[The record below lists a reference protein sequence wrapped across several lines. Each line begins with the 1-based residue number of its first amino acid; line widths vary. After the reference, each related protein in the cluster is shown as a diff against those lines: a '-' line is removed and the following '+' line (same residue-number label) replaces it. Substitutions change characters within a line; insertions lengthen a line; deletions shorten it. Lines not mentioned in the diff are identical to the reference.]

1 MPPMCSTQNPRNL
14 RLSYLCHS
22 HAVHPA
28 RQQHQPDPEQK
39 YEESRVGEM
48 GGRQGLFAPHAY
60 LELDE
65 QSPTTAAMD
74 GGEAES
80 NADAGSSTKYD
91 EENLRSITKC
101 EHHFHLCC
109 ILEWM
114 ERKDT
119 CPVCD
124 QITLV
129 DEMFE

>member
-1 MPPMCSTQNPRNL
+1 MCSTQNPRNL

-80 NADAGSSTKYD
+80 NADAGSSTSNGARFTVGRRGLERVEAD
-91 EENLRSITKC
+91 EGREADGGPNLVLAHLRPLRAPSI
-101 EHHFHLCC
+101 
-109 ILEWM
+109 
-114 ERKDT
+114 
-119 CPVCD
+119 
-124 QITLV
+124 
-129 DEMFE
+129 